1 MIFDPQSILIWNKF
15 DYNFVEKTHT
25 YYYQNQYP
33 VKYSVTQYI
42 SRYFPEF
49 DSEKVS
55 ANYAKKHGLTK
66 EEVLADWKRKGDI
79 SSISGTLIHSWLENA
94 KEVAR
99 AINNGSGFTFN
110 GKKVDYAVAGITS
123 NGQAT
128 IIVGY
133 DSIRETSCFEISG
146 YRPGITDSKEVKFL
160 KQETYYTFL

>member
-1 MIFDPQSILIWNKF
+1 M
-15 DYNFVEKTHT
+15 
-25 YYYQNQYP
+25 
-33 VKYSVTQYI
+33 VK
-42 SRYFPEF
+42 
-49 DSEKVS
+49 
-55 ANYAKKHGLTK
+55 N
-66 EEVLADWKRKGDI
+66 
-79 SSISGTLIHSWLENA
+79 SWLENA

-99 AINNGSGFTFN
+99 TINNGSGFTFN

-146 YRPGITDSKEVKFL
+146 YRPVITDSKEVKFL